1 MIRSVIRQKNRI
13 KLLQRFNF
21 SSFISPSPRAMHESR
36 RSDLASGAR
45 YSLRQLEAF
54 RAVAALGSAAR
65 AAHELGRTPSA
76 ISMALRELQSALGV
90 ALLQRSGRGLV
101 LTTAGERLLP
111 RADELLLRAGD
122 LAQALGDA
130 RLPAVPLSIGA
141 SRTIGA
147 TLMPELITAFRQ
159 RHGIERIRLWIG
171 NTEEVLSR
179 VASFELEVA
188 FVEGEVTDPGLER
201 EVWTRDAL
209 VIFVRYAHPLLRDRV
224 PVPASATAATRPR
237 VSPAELIAWPWALRE
252 QQSGTREA
260 ALRAAASIG
269 RIRIGVEATDNETL
283 KRLVL
288 LDDWIGCLSRRVVA
302 EELAR
307 GTLVELEVTSPAVR
321 RALGRDFL
329 MVTDPQRYRGAAV
342 ARFLEFARAWSGR
355 RAATS
360 TRPG

>member
-1 MIRSVIRQKNRI
+1 MIRSLIRQKNRI

-21 SSFISPSPRAMHESR
+21 SSFSDAFTGAMHESR

-159 RHGIERIRLWIG
+159 HHGVERIRLSIG

-209 VIFVRYAHPLLRDRV
+209 VIFVRRAHPLLRTRT
-224 PVPASATAATRPR
+224 SAPR

-307 GTLVELEVTSPAVR
+307 GTLVELEVSSPAVR

-342 ARFLEFARAWSGR
+342 TRFVEFARAWRGR
-355 RAATS
+355 RAAPA
-360 TRPG
+360 PGSG